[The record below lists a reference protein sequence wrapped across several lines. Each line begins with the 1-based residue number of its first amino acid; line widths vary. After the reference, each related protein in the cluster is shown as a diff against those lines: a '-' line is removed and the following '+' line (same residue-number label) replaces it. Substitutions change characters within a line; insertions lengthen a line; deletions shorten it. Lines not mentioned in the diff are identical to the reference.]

1 MTDPTRE
8 KMVTAL
14 RDALAQGP
22 MRERAMDALE
32 DDLLYEA
39 KRITDILLAKGV
51 PLPEPPA
58 PAAPPR
64 PKSTWEPSEKAAA
77 MLMEWWIADERYARN
92 ECRPLLRRLYAQ
104 LHRDRVAALPS
115 PAWDDP
121 DPGFA
126 TVRARSGESVS
137 IQRRHLL
144 ALADDGTGT

>member
-1 MTDPTRE
+1 MTDRE
-8 KMVTAL
+8 RLAAILADMSPELFAEQVSHC
-14 RDALAQGP
+14 RDYWLGRADRAMAQGV
-22 MRERAMDALE
+22 
-32 DDLLYEA
+32 
-39 KRITDILLAKGV
+39 T
-51 PLPEPPA
+51 LPEPPA
-58 PAAPPR
+58 PAPPK
-64 PKSTWEPSEKAAA
+64 PTWEPSGEVCKLLTAWCLR
-77 MLMEWWIADERYARN
+77 MIHEPS
-92 ECRPLLRRLYAQ
+92 RPFLRRLYAQ